1 MGMKQISVFLE
12 NTTGRLCEVTKT
24 LAKAGINLRAINIA
38 DTADFGILRIIVDKT
53 EEAANVLNAAG
64 FTIKM
69 TTVAA
74 VEIDD
79 KPGSLDKLIEMIQQS
94 GINIEYLY
102 ASLGG
107 AANVLNAAGFTIK
120 MTTVAAVEIDDKPG
134 SLDKLIVLIQKSGI
148 NIEYLYASLG
158 GNSGKA
164 VVIFKLE
171 DHDKGF
177 ALLEKSGL
185 VLADKL

>member
-53 EEAANVLNAAG
+53 EEAADVLNAAG
-64 FTIKM
+64 FTVKM

-79 KPGSLDKLIEMIQQS
+79 KPGSLDALIEM
-94 GINIEYLY
+94 
-102 ASLGG
+102 
-107 AANVLNAAGFTIK
+107 
-120 MTTVAAVEIDDKPG
+120 
-134 SLDKLIVLIQKSGI
+134 IQKSGI

-171 DHDKGF
+171 DHEKGF

-185 VLADKL
+185 VLAERL